1 MKISKIIN
9 VSKIMKK
16 IKMSNDTDIFICKV
30 ENEDYYKVH
39 IKKKEDNQDIIYL
52 NFSNIKKLQHI
63 FPKNYS
69 KIIYNNTK
77 FSRNT
82 IHIINQYVQELCKE
96 CYKNQVSFLLIICNQ
111 ENILCEDCLINNIIS
126 LVKKKLT

>member
-52 NFSNIKKLQHI
+52 NFSNIKKLQQI

-69 KIIYNNTK
+69 KIIYNNK
-77 FSRNT
+77 
-82 IHIINQYVQELCKE
+82 I
-96 CYKNQVSFLLIICNQ
+96 
-111 ENILCEDCLINNIIS
+111 D
-126 LVKKKLT
+126 

>member
-1 MKISKIIN
+1 MKKSKIIN

-30 ENEDYYKVH
+30 ENKDYYKIH
-39 IKKKEDNQDIIYL
+39 IKRKEYNQDIIYL
-52 NFSNIKKLQHI
+52 NFTNIKKLQHI
-63 FPKNYS
+63 FPKDYS

-77 FSRNT
+77 FSHNT
-82 IHIINQYVQELCKE
+82 SHIINKYIQETCKE

-111 ENILCEDCLINNIIS
+111 RNILCENCLINNIIS
-126 LVKKKLT
+126 LVKKKFT